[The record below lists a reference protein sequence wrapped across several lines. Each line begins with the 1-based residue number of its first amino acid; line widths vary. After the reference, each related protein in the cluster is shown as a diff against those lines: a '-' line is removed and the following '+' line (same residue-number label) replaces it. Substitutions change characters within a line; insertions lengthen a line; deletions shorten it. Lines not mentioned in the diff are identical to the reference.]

1 MQKRLPFLTMLILL
15 IAGISC
21 GRMSQPTG
29 PVENTPKV
37 VEKNLS
43 AFRPIQG
50 TEYMIA
56 DISGSPSSAE
66 RDFSPFSW
74 IERGYSGYA
83 GYAVYNYVFFN
94 SETET
99 FNRLVPTNEYV
110 VLQIMGFPTGASTA
124 EPEDFEPVQWWS
136 YLLVKDDTD
145 KDGVLD
151 YKDNLTLGVTD
162 VGGNAP
168 TELILEIDHVLG
180 QTLKDHN
187 TLFIMYHLLE
197 KNYVAK
203 IDLPGRQ
210 IVSTTEIDLG
220 DDVK

>member
-1 MQKRLPFLTMLILL
+1 MQRSVLFFAILSL
-15 IAGISC
+15 FMAGISC
-21 GRMSQPTG
+21 GRMSQPSG
-29 PVENTPKV
+29 PVESTPQV
-37 VEKNLS
+37 VEKHLS

-50 TEYMIA
+50 TNYMIA
-56 DISGSPSSAE
+56 DISGSPPSSE

-83 GYAVYNYVFFN
+83 GYAIYNYVFFN
-94 SETET
+94 SETEM

-110 VLQIMGFPTGASTA
+110 VLQIMGFPSGTSPV
-124 EPEDFEPVQWWS
+124 EPEDFEPIRWWS
-136 YLLVKDDTD
+136 YLLVKEDTD
-145 KDGVLD
+145 KNGVLD
-151 YKDNLTLGVTD
+151 YKDNLTLGITD

-180 QTLKDHN
+180 QTLTDDN
-187 TLFIMYHLLE
+187 TLFVMYHLRD

-210 IVSTTEIDLG
+210 VVSTTELDLG